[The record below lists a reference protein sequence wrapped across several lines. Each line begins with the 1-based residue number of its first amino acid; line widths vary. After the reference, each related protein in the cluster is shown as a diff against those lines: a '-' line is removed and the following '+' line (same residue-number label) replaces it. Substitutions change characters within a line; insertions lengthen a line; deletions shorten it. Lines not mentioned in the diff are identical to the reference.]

1 MKRHNRKNYW
11 LVSLAL
17 CILMV
22 FTLLPIAA
30 FAAEY
35 PYQYP
40 AEKPYYEMSMYAYKV
55 NAADAESYPTG
66 IFRLLTDDNR
76 TLYAY
81 CADSEIYD
89 IPGTAYKAIS
99 LSDHYGAETASTGKL
114 RTIIQNSYPFI
125 SMNEMISRIE
135 QSGISLHTASVP
147 CYEWCS
153 YRQYSKHYIHTRTLT
168 S

>member
-40 AEKPYYEMSMYAYKV
+40 AEKPYPKRRCV
-55 NAADAESYPTG
+55 
-66 IFRLLTDDNR
+66 DDYQHKANR
-76 TLYAY
+76 
-81 CADSEIYD
+81 
-89 IPGTAYKAIS
+89 
-99 LSDHYGAETASTGKL
+99 
-114 RTIIQNSYPFI
+114 
-125 SMNEMISRIE
+125 
-135 QSGISLHTASVP
+135 
-147 CYEWCS
+147 
-153 YRQYSKHYIHTRTLT
+153 
-168 S
+168 